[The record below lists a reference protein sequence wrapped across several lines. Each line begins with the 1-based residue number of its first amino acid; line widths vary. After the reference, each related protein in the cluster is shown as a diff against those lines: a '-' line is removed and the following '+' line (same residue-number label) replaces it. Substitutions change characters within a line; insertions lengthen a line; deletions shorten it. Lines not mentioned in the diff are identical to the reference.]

1 MGGLHLKR
9 TNGMEDD
16 TLADGT
22 PFPRWRD
29 ATIYGRV
36 YHVDQSSPLSSDDQL
51 GSRERPFL
59 TINAAAAQVQP
70 GEKVVVHA
78 GLYREWVRPRRG
90 GESEARMI
98 AFEAAPGEEVIV
110 TGAEAWVPD
119 ARPSEGWNL
128 RVEGEARP
136 RIWMANLS
144 PLLFVGY
151 NPFQIRNSYQFLFRY
166 GNTSSPS
173 WMKRVLL
180 FRGMVFID
188 GAPLPQVLQYQDL
201 GRAEQGFW
209 VEPSGLRL
217 HFRLAGDS
225 HPSGHQFEI
234 TAREQAFAPEEYGLG
249 FLRVSGF
256 TFRHTADGLPVPQ
269 RGCVSTMRGHHWI
282 VEGNT
287 IEWTNGVALDIGCQS
302 WEALP
307 GPETGRHI
315 VRGNEIRHVG
325 VCGIAGALGVWDTVI
340 EENLIERIGFHNVER
355 IFECAAIKFHFAR
368 NTLIRGNF
376 IRHINHACG
385 LWLDVDHVN
394 CRVTGNIFAG
404 IRSRMGGV
412 YSELNFAANQ
422 VDRNL
427 FWDIAPP
434 PAAEGEEPSDPAA
447 VRADCNEKL
456 EVNNNF
462 FGQIGGPAVNFSLM
476 QHQRRVKGRTGLCR
490 HNRAVGNIFFRC
502 RTPVALGRLEMNA
515 SDGNLFDNE
524 SAAGSFSVA
533 YPEPGTIQNLAG
545 WREYFTQD
553 GLSAQVGMDAAF
565 DVASG
570 ELRIRI
576 TGLEEEV
583 RWLGSSGPN
592 AGAVGPFDRDGWRML
607 QNNQLVVLRLWGTP
621 VGSNVTGLR
630 KKGSSAG

>member
-1 MGGLHLKR
+1 
-9 TNGMEDD
+9 MEDD

-29 ATIYGRV
+29 STLYGRV
-36 YHVDQSSPLSSDDQL
+36 YHVDQNSPQASDDQI
-51 GSRERPFL
+51 GSRERPLL
-59 TINAAAAQVQP
+59 TINAAAARVQP

-128 RVEGEARP
+128 RVTGKNIP
-136 RIWMANLS
+136 RIWMADL
-144 PLLFVGY
+144 PPGFFVGY
-151 NPFQIRNSYQFLFRY
+151 NPFQIRNSYHFLHRY
-166 GNTSSPS
+166 GNLSSPS

-180 FRGMVFID
+180 FRGMVFLD
-188 GAPLPQVLQYQDL
+188 GLPLPQVLQYQDL
-201 GRAEQGFW
+201 GKVEEGFW
-209 VEPSGLRL
+209 VDPGGLRL
-217 HFRLAGDS
+217 HFRLARDS
-225 HPSGHQFEI
+225 HPSKHQYEV

-269 RGCVSTMRGHHWI
+269 RGCVSTTRGHHWM

-287 IEWTNGVALDIGCQS
+287 IEWTNAVALDIGCQS
-302 WEALP
+302 WEASP

-315 VRGNEIRHVG
+315 VRGNEIRHAG
-325 VCGIAGALGVWDTVI
+325 ICGIAGAQGVWDTVI
-340 EENLIERIGFHNVER
+340 EENLIEWIGFHNVER

-376 IRHINHACG
+376 IRHIKHACG

-412 YSELNFAANQ
+412 YSELNFALNL

-434 PAAEGEEPSDPAA
+434 PLAEGEEVSEPAA
-447 VRADCNEKL
+447 IRADCNEYL
-456 EVNNNF
+456 VASHNF
-462 FGQIGGPAVNFSLM
+462 FGEIQGPAVNFSLI
-476 QHQRRVKGRTGLCR
+476 QHQRRVGGRTGLCR
-490 HNRAVGNIFFRC
+490 NNRAVNNLYFRC
-502 RTPVALGRLEMNA
+502 RTFLALGRLEANR
-515 SDGNLFDNE
+515 SDGNLFDDE
-524 SAAGSFSVA
+524 SGGESFSIA
-533 YPEPGTIQNLAG
+533 YPEPGTVQNLAG
-545 WREYFTQD
+545 WREFFGQD
-553 GLSAQVGMDAAF
+553 GRSVRLHMEAAF
-565 DVASG
+565 DIDTGALCLQIMAGKEKMEEFGLAASKVGVAG
-570 ELRIRI
+570 
-576 TGLEEEV
+576 
-583 RWLGSSGPN
+583 
-592 AGAVGPFDRDGWRML
+592 VGPFDPAEWRAL
-607 QNNQLVVLRLWGTP
+607 QAAPPLRVTFWKKQAGP
-621 VGSNVTGLR
+621 SVVTGR
-630 KKGSSAG
+630 